1 MLQTMPQSAAPA
13 PSPTPPSFAGLLAS
27 FAEPEKKFPPARE
40 TDGLADDIA
49 TLSYEHAL
57 RTHARYR
64 PVGVDDGSPGSRIG
78 SWPAVAAPPITRL
91 GAPAESPS
99 LKAAVAAPVP
109 TRVVPAAVEQNLKRA
124 SITIRLSRSES
135 AQLHQRAA
143 EAGLTVSA
151 YLRSC
156 TFEVESLRAQVKETL
171 AQLRSAT
178 ANQPSAQP
186 DQPNQSP
193 RPAAKPQPFFARMW
207 LRLWPYAAR
216 RTARA

>member
-1 MLQTMPQSAAPA
+1 
-13 PSPTPPSFAGLLAS
+13 
-27 FAEPEKKFPPARE
+27 
-40 TDGLADDIA
+40 
-49 TLSYEHAL
+49 
-57 RTHARYR
+57 
-64 PVGVDDGSPGSRIG
+64 
-78 SWPAVAAPPITRL
+78 
-91 GAPAESPS
+91 
-99 LKAAVAAPVP
+99 VP

-178 ANQPSAQP
+178 ANPPPAQP
-186 DQPNQSP
+186 TQT
-193 RPAAKPQPFFARMW
+193 AAKPQPFFARMW
-207 LRLWPYAAR
+207 LRLWLYAAR
-216 RTARA
+216 RPARA